1 MISETI
7 DLNKE
12 RDTVIKWLDIKR
24 TLPMRSNS
32 AFLYVKIIKVG
43 LKSKSVNSFIEH
55 SSLTKKQVS
64 RMIHISERTLQRNSP
79 DKLIDTTTS
88 ERLIE
93 LTRLFHKGISVFN
106 DKGKFITW
114 LNRPNKSLDNQL
126 PIELIETNLGIDLVL
141 DELLKIEHGV
151 FS

>member
-1 MISETI
+1 MISENI

-64 RMIHISERTLQRNSP
+64 RMIHISERTLLRG
-79 DKLIDTTTS
+79 TT
-88 ERLIE
+88 IGMQ
-93 LTRLFHKGISVFN
+93 K
-106 DKGKFITW
+106 K
-114 LNRPNKSLDNQL
+114 
-126 PIELIETNLGIDLVL
+126 
-141 DELLKIEHGV
+141 
-151 FS
+151 